1 MARKGSI
8 AYYKHLLKDA
18 HEATAHEVQRRT
30 DTENANEML
39 KYAIKDS
46 ERALNTYTDTAGRE
60 ICDLRQ
66 QALDLSNEVIRVKAA
81 AFDLVTQ
88 IREAQ

>member
-1 MARKGSI
+1 MARKGSNQ
-8 AYYKHLLKDA
+8 YYKDQISGA
-18 HEATAHEVQRRT
+18 RDETAHEVQRRKSAESNN
-30 DTENANEML
+30 DTVIAML
-39 KYAIKDS
+39 KREEEAYA
-46 ERALNTYTDTAGRE
+46 ALAEQAGRE